1 MEMDRDS
8 FAEQVMSRVGNM
20 LGGGHDIRIHR
31 ASKNNGV
38 YRTGLQ
44 ITGNGLDIAPVIYID
59 RYYGL
64 YEKGEETI
72 DSVAAR
78 VMDTYNRERRGGMM
92 QVDMRKFLSYDRV
105 RETIVYKLVSTG
117 KNRELLEDVP
127 HVDFMDLSIIFQ
139 CLVSREEQEMAT
151 ILVHNVHMKLW
162 DVTTEELHAAAE
174 ENTRKLLPYEIKSMT
189 EVLHEIMETEDPEQ
203 SDHSEFE
210 AELSDNVPMYVLS
223 NKNRVE
229 GAACML
235 YPV

>member
-1 MEMDRDS
+1 
-8 FAEQVMSRVGNM
+8 
-20 LGGGHDIRIHR
+20 
-31 ASKNNGV
+31 
-38 YRTGLQ
+38 
-44 ITGNGLDIAPVIYID
+44 
-59 RYYGL
+59 
-64 YEKGEETI
+64 
-72 DSVAAR
+72 
-78 VMDTYNRERRGGMM
+78 MM
-92 QVDMRKFLSYDRV
+92 QADMRKFLSYDRV
-105 RETIVYKLVSTG
+105 RETIVYKRVSTG
-117 KNRELLEDVP
+117 KNRELLEDIP
-127 HVDFMDLSIIFQ
+127 HVDLMDLSIIFQ